1 MEATALALLQIYID
15 CLVEEEDEEEQ
26 MGEMV
31 DNVVDAGHGEDEGED
46 FDFDQNDYDER
57 PDHYLVD
64 C

>member
-31 DNVVDAGHGEDEGED
+31 DNVVDAGHGDDDGED
-46 FDFDQNDYDER
+46 FDYDGNL
-57 PDHYLVD
+57 DL
-64 C
+64 